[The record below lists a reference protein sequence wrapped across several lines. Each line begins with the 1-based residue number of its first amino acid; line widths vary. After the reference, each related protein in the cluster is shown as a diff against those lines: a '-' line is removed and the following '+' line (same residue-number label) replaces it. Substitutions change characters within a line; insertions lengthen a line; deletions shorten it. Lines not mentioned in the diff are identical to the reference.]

1 MNLLGKVV
9 NTMYD
14 NDALKKDDVLTTTS
28 KELSLS
34 SKIEV
39 YLITITNQD
48 NREIDFSKVPC
59 TALSENGFW
68 RTNE

>member
-1 MNLLGKVV
+1 MSLLGKVV

-34 SKIEV
+34 SKIGV

-48 NREIDFSKVPC
+48 NQEISFFKGTVHRTFREWFS
-59 TALSENGFW
+59 ED
-68 RTNE
+68 E

>member
-1 MNLLGKVV
+1 MSLPKKVV

-14 NDALKKDDVLTTTS
+14 SDALKKDDVLTTTS

-34 SKIEV
+34 SKIGV

-48 NREIDFSKVPC
+48 NQEIAFFKGTVYRTFRECFS
-59 TALSENGFW
+59 ED
-68 RTNE
+68 E

>member
-1 MNLLGKVV
+1 MSLPEKVV

-14 NDALKKDDVLTTTS
+14 SDALKKDDVLTTTS

-34 SKIEV
+34 SKIGV

-48 NREIDFSKVPC
+48 NQEIAFFKGTVYRTFRECFS
-59 TALSENGFW
+59 ED
-68 RTNE
+68 E

>member
-1 MNLLGKVV
+1 MSLPKKVV

-14 NDALKKDDVLTTTS
+14 SDALKKDDVLTTTS

-34 SKIEV
+34 SKIGV

-48 NREIDFSKVPC
+48 NQEIAFFKGTVHHTFREWFS
-59 TALSENGFW
+59 ED
-68 RTNE
+68 E

>member
-1 MNLLGKVV
+1 MSLPEKVV

-14 NDALKKDDVLTTTS
+14 SDALKKDDVLTTTS

-34 SKIEV
+34 SKIGV

-48 NREIDFSKVPC
+48 NQEIAFFKGTVYRTFREWFS
-59 TALSENGFW
+59 ED
-68 RTNE
+68 E

>member
-1 MNLLGKVV
+1 MSLLGKVV

-34 SKIEV
+34 SKIEA

-48 NREIDFSKVPC
+48 NREIDVSTDKDFLP
-59 TALSENGFW
+59 
-68 RTNE
+68 

>member
-39 YLITITNQD
+39 YLITITNQNNED
-48 NREIDFSKVPC
+48 VAYFKGTVYRTSKEWFP
-59 TALSENGFW
+59 ED
-68 RTNE
+68 E

>member
-1 MNLLGKVV
+1 MSLPGKVV

-34 SKIEV
+34 SKIGV

-48 NREIDFSKVPC
+48 NQEIDFSMVLC
-59 TALSENGFW
+59 TALSENGFR

>member
-1 MNLLGKVV
+1 MSLLGKVV

-14 NDALKKDDVLTTTS
+14 NDALKKDDVLSTTS

-34 SKIEV
+34 SKIGV

-48 NREIDFSKVPC
+48 NREIDFSKVSC
-59 TALSENGFW
+59 TALSENGFR

>member
-1 MNLLGKVV
+1 MSLLGKVV

-34 SKIEV
+34 SKIEA
-39 YLITITNQD
+39 YLITITNRD
-48 NREIDFSKVPC
+48 NQEIAFFKGTVYRTFRECFS
-59 TALSENGFW
+59 ED
-68 RTNE
+68 E